1 MSKKKIAG
9 AERKALIIEAGAK
22 LVSKHGAPNVTRRM
36 VAQAAK
42 VSEALVSAHMGTS
55 EDAQKVYARK
65 AKALKL
71 SIPDKATTEAN
82 GKKLRAHKPRDKRDT
97 RKRSVREVKAIANK
111 RETKPTAPRERKP
124 ATPTSKRVTT
134 PGRSNKVPETKS
146 AARAPKAPPVLPQVP
161 ASA

>member
-71 SIPDKATTEAN
+71 PIPDKATTEAN

-97 RKRSVREVKAIANK
+97 RERSVREVKAIRNK

-124 ATPTSKRVTT
+124 VTM

-146 AARAPKAPPVLPQVP
+146 AARAPKAPPALPQVP
-161 ASA
+161 ALT

>member
-71 SIPDKATTEAN
+71 TIPDKATIEAN

-97 RKRSVREVKAIANK
+97 RERSVREVKAIRNK

-124 ATPTSKRVTT
+124 VTT

-146 AARAPKAPPVLPQVP
+146 AARSPKAPPALPQVP
-161 ASA
+161 ALT

>member
-71 SIPDKATTEAN
+71 PIPDKATTEAN

-97 RKRSVREVKAIANK
+97 RERSVREIKAIRNK

-124 ATPTSKRVTT
+124 VTT

-146 AARAPKAPPVLPQVP
+146 AARAPKAPPALPQVP
-161 ASA
+161 ALT

>member
-71 SIPDKATTEAN
+71 PIPDKATTEAN

-97 RKRSVREVKAIANK
+97 RERSVREVKAIRNK

-124 ATPTSKRVTT
+124 VTT

-146 AARAPKAPPVLPQVP
+146 AARAPKAPPALPQVP
-161 ASA
+161 ALT

>member
-71 SIPDKATTEAN
+71 PIPDKATTEAN

-97 RKRSVREVKAIANK
+97 RERSVREVKAIANK

-124 ATPTSKRVTT
+124 ATLTSKS
-134 PGRSNKVPETKS
+134 GRSNKVPETKS
-146 AARAPKAPPVLPQVP
+146 AARAPKAPPALPQVP
-161 ASA
+161 ALT